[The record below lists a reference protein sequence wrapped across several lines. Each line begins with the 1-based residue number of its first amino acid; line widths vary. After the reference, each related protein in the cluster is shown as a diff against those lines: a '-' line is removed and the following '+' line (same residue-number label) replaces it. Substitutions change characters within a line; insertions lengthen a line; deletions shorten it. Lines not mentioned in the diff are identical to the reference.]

1 MKYLVALLICCFSNM
16 LYGQD
21 IEKLLQE
28 AHTLES
34 TFKEKAALEKYIEV
48 QRLQPLNQIALYKCA
63 ELLGKIGA
71 RDKSNTIRDKK
82 YSNALAFSTMLL
94 KNYPNSDLAHESMAI
109 VLGRL
114 ALTKSGKEKVDYVK
128 EIKHHAEQAVKLNP
142 NNFKAWHVL
151 GRWHYEVSNLNFIE
165 TTAIRLLYGGMP
177 DASYHLA
184 VKAFEK
190 AAEINAKFCLNFLE
204 LAKSYHKLDQN
215 KKAISILKQLINL
228 PNTNEDDPEIKSKAL
243 GYIKSWN

>member
-21 IEKLLQE
+21 IEKLLNE
-28 AHTLES
+28 GHALEFS
-34 TFKEKAALEKYIEV
+34 LKEKSALEKYLEA
-48 QRLQPLNQIALYKCA
+48 QRIQPLNQTALYKCA

-71 RDKSNTIRDKK
+71 RETNISIKEKK
-82 YSNALAFSTMLL
+82 LTNALSFSKLLL
-94 KNYPNSDLAHESMAI
+94 KNYPNSDIAHESMAI

-128 EIKHHAEQAVKLNP
+128 EIKQHVDQAIKINP

-165 TTAIRLLYGGMP
+165 TTAIRLLFGGMP
-177 DASYHLA
+177 DASFKLA
-184 VKAFEK
+184 AKYFEK
-190 AAEINAKFCLNFLE
+190 AAEINPKFCLNFLE
-204 LAKSYHKLDQN
+204 LAKTYHKLNQN
-215 KKAISILKQLINL
+215 KKAILILKQMISL
-228 PNTNEDDPEIKSKAL
+228 PNTNEDDPEIKLKAL

>member
-1 MKYLVALLICCFSNM
+1 MKYLIALLICCFSNM
-16 LYGQD
+16 LFGQD

-28 AHTLES
+28 AHTLEV

-48 QRLQPLNQIALYKCA
+48 QRLQPLNQTALYKCA

-71 RDKSNTIRDKK
+71 REKSTIIRDKK

-94 KNYPNSDLAHESMAI
+94 KNYPNSDLAHESMSI

-128 EIKHHAEQAVKLNP
+128 GIKQHAEQAVKINA

-165 TTAIRLLYGGMP
+165 TTAIRLLFGGMP
-177 DASYHLA
+177 NASYNLA

-190 AAEINAKFCLNFLE
+190 AAEINEKFCLNFLE

-215 KKAISILKQLINL
+215 KKAISILKQLMNL
-228 PNTNEDDPEIKSKAL
+228 PNTNEDDPEIKQKAL
-243 GYIKSWN
+243 GYLKSWN

>member
-21 IEKLLQE
+21 IEKLLLE
-28 AHTLES
+28 AHTLEI
-34 TFKEKAALEKYIEV
+34 TFKEKAALEKYIEA
-48 QRLQPLNQIALYKCA
+48 QRLQPLNPTALYKCA

-71 RDKSNTIRDKK
+71 REKSTTNRDKK
-82 YSNALAFSTMLL
+82 YSNALAFSKMLL
-94 KNYPNSDLAHESMAI
+94 KNYPNSDLAHESMSI

-114 ALTKSGKEKVDYVK
+114 ALTKSGKEKVDFVK
-128 EIKHHAEQAVKLNP
+128 EIKQHAEQAVKINP

-151 GRWHYEVSNLNFIE
+151 GRWHYEVSNLGFLE
-165 TTAIRLLYGGMP
+165 KSAIRLLYGGMP
-177 DASYHLA
+177 DASYNLA
-184 VKAFEK
+184 IKAFEK

-204 LAKSYHKLDQN
+204 LAKSYHKLGQN
-215 KKAISILKQLINL
+215 KKAILILKQLINL
-228 PNTNEDDPEIKSKAL
+228 TNTNEDDPEIKLKAL

>member
-28 AHTLES
+28 AHTLEV

-48 QRLQPLNQIALYKCA
+48 QRLQPLNQTALYKCA

-71 RDKSNTIRDKK
+71 RETNASIKEKK
-82 YSNALAFSTMLL
+82 YVNALAFSKMLL
-94 KNYPNSDLAHESMAI
+94 KNYPNVDLAHESMAI

-128 EIKHHAEQAVKLNP
+128 EIKLHAEQAVKLNP

-165 TTAIRLLYGGMP
+165 TTAIRLLFGGMP
-177 DASYHLA
+177 NASYNLA

-204 LAKSYHKLDQN
+204 LAKSYHKLNQD
-215 KKAISILKQLINL
+215 KKAILVLKQLINL
-228 PNTNEDDPEIKSKAL
+228 PNSNEDDPEIKLKAL

>member
-28 AHTLES
+28 AHTLEVS
-34 TFKEKAALEKYIEV
+34 FKEKAALEKYIEI
-48 QRLQPLNQIALYKCA
+48 QRLQPLNQTALYKCA

-71 RDKSNTIRDKK
+71 RETNASIKEKK
-82 YSNALAFSTMLL
+82 YVNALAFSKMLL
-94 KNYPNSDLAHESMAI
+94 KNYPNSDLAHESMSI
-109 VLGRL
+109 VFGRL

-128 EIKHHAEQAVKLNP
+128 EIKQHADQAVKLNP

-151 GRWHYEVSNLNFIE
+151 GRWHYEVSDLNFIE
-165 TTAIRLLYGGMP
+165 ITAIRLLFGGMP
-177 DASYHLA
+177 NASFNLA

-190 AAEINAKFCLNFLE
+190 AAEINAIFCLNYLE
-204 LAKSYHKLDQN
+204 LAKSYHKLNQN
-215 KKAISILKQLINL
+215 KKAILILKQLINL
-228 PNTNEDDPEIKSKAL
+228 PNANEDDPEIKLKAL
-243 GYIKSWN
+243 AYIKSWN

>member
-1 MKYLVALLICCFSNM
+1 M

-21 IEKLLQE
+21 IEKLLNE
-28 AHTLES
+28 AHTLET

-48 QRLQPLNQIALYKCA
+48 QRLQPLNQTALYKCA

-71 RDKSNTIRDKK
+71 RDKSTTIRDKK

-94 KNYPNSDLAHESMAI
+94 KNYPNSDLAHESMSI

-128 EIKHHAEQAVKLNP
+128 EIKQHAEQAVNLNP
-142 NNFKAWHVL
+142 HNFKAWHVL

-165 TTAIRLLYGGMP
+165 TTAIRLLFGGMP
-177 DASYHLA
+177 DASYNLA

-190 AAEINAKFCLNFLE
+190 AAEINTKFCLNFLE

-243 GYIKSWN
+243 GFLKSWN

>member
-1 MKYLVALLICCFSNM
+1 MKYLVALLICCCSNI

-28 AHTLES
+28 AYTLEA
-34 TFKEKAALEKYIEV
+34 TFKEKAALEKYVEV
-48 QRLQPLNQIALYKCA
+48 QRLQPLNQTALYKCA

-71 RDKSNTIRDKK
+71 REKSTTIRDTK
-82 YSNALAFSTMLL
+82 YSNSLAFSTMLL
-94 KNYPNSDLAHESMAI
+94 KYYPNSDLAHESMSI

-114 ALTKSGKEKVDYVK
+114 ALTKSGQEKIDYVK
-128 EIKHHAEQAVKLNP
+128 EIKQHAEQAVKLNP

-165 TTAIRLLYGGMP
+165 TTAIRLLFGGMP
-177 DASYHLA
+177 DASYNLA

-190 AAEINAKFCLNFLE
+190 AAEINTKFSLNYLE

-215 KKAISILKQLINL
+215 KKAILILKQLINL
-228 PNTNEDDPEIKSKAL
+228 PNTNEDDAEVKSKAL
-243 GYIKSWN
+243 EYLKSWN